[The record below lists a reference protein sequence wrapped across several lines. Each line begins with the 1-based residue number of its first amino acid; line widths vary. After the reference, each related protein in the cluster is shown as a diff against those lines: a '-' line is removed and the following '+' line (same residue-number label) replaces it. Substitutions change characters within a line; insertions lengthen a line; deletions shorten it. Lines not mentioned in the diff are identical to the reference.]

1 MTATETA
8 SALLETMEVSA
19 EFQHIPTTYDPQSKE
34 WQHIAWKVTI
44 MTPRGT
50 FTTDYKQGIGHLP
63 KSWGLD
69 PLRGVLTVDKLAQ
82 IRHVLAHGCR
92 GRDIGGDIRGRAEE
106 LPRPSLVDVLH
117 CIFSDAQSGE
127 NDFPDFCA
135 ELGYDEDSRKAEA
148 TWRACRD
155 TGAALHRL
163 FTGEQF
169 DRLAEVL
176 ADV

>member
-19 EFQHIPTTYDPQSKE
+19 DFQHIPTTYDPKSKE
-34 WQHIAWKVTI
+34 WQHIAWRVTI
-44 MTPRGT
+44 KTPRGT
-50 FTTDYKQGIGHLP
+50 FTTGYKQGLGHIP
-63 KSWGLD
+63 KSWGLKTD
-69 PLRGVLTVDKLAQ
+69 GPMTAAEFAALNDTLRTGWRHSARTRRVAPVD
-82 IRHVLAHGCR
+82 
-92 GRDIGGDIRGRAEE
+92 

-117 CIFSDAQSGE
+117 CLFSDAQAGE
-127 NDFPDFCA
+127 DEFPDFCA
-135 ELGYDEDSRKAEA
+135 NCGYDEDSRKAEA
-148 TWRACRD
+148 IWRACRD

-163 FTGEQF
+163 FSGEQF